1 MPTPTPPAT
10 ANATATATTWRFA
23 MLALAAAGLLLPWWY
38 YLPYLLNGGSA
49 ALLGFWS
56 AATVNP
62 VATGVTLDVYLAA
75 ASFALWV
82 LHERR
87 VRRPWLVLLG
97 CFAVGLAVV
106 LPIYLLLRE
115 RSSNISR

>member
-1 MPTPTPPAT
+1 MPTPTSHPT
-10 ANATATATTWRFA
+10 AVTWRIA
-23 MLALAAAGLLLPWWY
+23 LIALAAAGLLLPWWH
-38 YLPYLLNGGSA
+38 YLPYFLNGGSA

-56 AATVNP
+56 AATANP

-82 LHERR
+82 LQERR
-87 VRRPWLVLLG
+87 VRRPWLVVLG
-97 CFAVGLAVV
+97 CFAIGLAVV